1 MAERIGKYTLK
12 FGSRPGIIASAAIV
26 GSKEGDGPL
35 GGNFDEIITDGTFGE
50 KTWEK
55 AESAFQHR
63 AVVKAIEKSGMTAA
77 DIDML
82 MAGDLLSQCS
92 GSAFGARDLGIP
104 FVGLY
109 GACSTMALSLALAAL
124 SVDSGAARIAAAATS
139 SHFCS
144 AEKQFRTPLEY
155 GGQRPPTAQWTATAA
170 GCAVIG
176 KSASPHIEAAT
187 FGRITDY
194 GVKDANNMGAA
205 MAPAACSTITAFL
218 QDTKTQPE
226 DLDLILTGDL
236 GYVGSTLLRELMRKQ
251 EHIDI
256 TTCHNDCGLMLYRLN
271 EQDVNSGGSG
281 CGCSAA
287 VVCSHIVSEMRS
299 GRLNKVLFVGTGALL
314 SAVSPLQGET
324 VPSIA
329 HLELADTVLYQ
340 DLRFSRFDTVFEVV
354 SECFPEVRP
363 EKWTGFCLKVLP
375 PAETVFSKYPIDDR
389 FESSPSYHTLTI
401 ELTGFIQS
409 YIEQYGI

>member
-1 MAERIGKYTLK
+1 M
-12 FGSRPGIIASAAIV
+12 
-26 GSKEGDGPL
+26 
-35 GGNFDEIITDGTFGE
+35 
-50 KTWEK
+50 
-55 AESAFQHR
+55 
-63 AVVKAIEKSGMTAA
+63 VKAIEKSGMTAA

-109 GACSTMALSLALAAL
+109 GACSTMALSLSLAAL

-256 TTCHNDCGLMLYRLN
+256 TTRHNDCGLMLYRLN

-329 HLELADTVLYQ
+329 HAVL
-340 DLRFSRFDTVFEVV
+340 
-354 SECFPEVRP
+354 
-363 EKWTGFCLKVLP
+363 
-375 PAETVFSKYPIDDR
+375 
-389 FESSPSYHTLTI
+389 LTN
-401 ELTGFIQS
+401 
-409 YIEQYGI
+409 

>member
-1 MAERIGKYTLK
+1 M
-12 FGSRPGIIASAAIV
+12 
-26 GSKEGDGPL
+26 
-35 GGNFDEIITDGTFGE
+35 ITDGTFGE

-109 GACSTMALSLALAAL
+109 GACSTMALSLAMAAL

-256 TTCHNDCGLMLYRLN
+256 TTRHNDCGLMLYRLN

-329 HLELADTVLYQ
+329 HAVL
-340 DLRFSRFDTVFEVV
+340 
-354 SECFPEVRP
+354 
-363 EKWTGFCLKVLP
+363 
-375 PAETVFSKYPIDDR
+375 
-389 FESSPSYHTLTI
+389 LTN
-401 ELTGFIQS
+401 
-409 YIEQYGI
+409 

>member
-1 MAERIGKYTLK
+1 MTERIGEYTLK
-12 FGSRPGIIASAAIV
+12 FKSRPGIIASAAIV

-35 GGNFDEIITDGTFGE
+35 GGCFDEVIADGTLGKE
-50 KTWEK
+50 TWEQ
-55 AESAFQHR
+55 AESALQQR
-63 AVVKAIEKSGMTAA
+63 AVIKAIEKSGMTVA
-77 DIDML
+77 DIDLL
-82 MAGDLLSQCS
+82 MAGELLSQCS
-92 GSAFGARDLGIP
+92 GSAFCARDLGIP

-176 KSASPHIEAAT
+176 EAASPHIEAAA

-205 MAPAACSTITAFL
+205 MAPAACSTIAAFL
-218 QDTKTQPE
+218 RDTKTQPE
-226 DLDLILTGDL
+226 DFDLILTGDL
-236 GYVGSTLLRELMRKQ
+236 GYVGSTLLRELMLKQ

-256 TTCHNDCGLMLYRLN
+256 TTRHKDCGLMLYRLD

-287 VVCSHIVSEMRS
+287 VVCSHIVDELRA
-299 GRLNKVLFVGTGALL
+299 GRLGRVLFVGTGALL

-329 HLELADTVLYQ
+329 HAVL
-340 DLRFSRFDTVFEVV
+340 
-354 SECFPEVRP
+354 
-363 EKWTGFCLKVLP
+363 
-375 PAETVFSKYPIDDR
+375 
-389 FESSPSYHTLTI
+389 LTN
-401 ELTGFIQS
+401 
-409 YIEQYGI
+409 

>member
-1 MAERIGKYTLK
+1 M
-12 FGSRPGIIASAAIV
+12 SGIISAIHFTISQGINQYEKVKNIAVMKKFRRFCFGGRQRRYDMSRKKGGTVKTLGAAILAASSAV
-26 GSKEGDGPL
+26 GKKEKEGPL
-35 GGNFDEIITDGTFGE
+35 GDLFDFSDPTDRFGQ
-50 KTWEK
+50 KTWERS
-55 AESAFQHR
+55 ESEMQRIVF
-63 AVVKAIEKSGMTAA
+63 SGAA
-77 DIDML
+77 GKLGIGEEDIDAVF
-82 MAGDLLSQCS
+82 AGDLLNQCV
-92 GSAFGARDLGIP
+92 GSAYGLLQFDIP
-104 FVGLY
+104 YFGLY

-205 MAPAACSTITAFL
+205 KAPAACSTITAFL

-329 HLELADTVLYQ
+329 HAVL
-340 DLRFSRFDTVFEVV
+340 
-354 SECFPEVRP
+354 
-363 EKWTGFCLKVLP
+363 
-375 PAETVFSKYPIDDR
+375 
-389 FESSPSYHTLTI
+389 LTN
-401 ELTGFIQS
+401 
-409 YIEQYGI
+409 

>member
-109 GACSTMALSLALAAL
+109 G
-124 SVDSGAARIAAAATS
+124 
-139 SHFCS
+139 
-144 AEKQFRTPLEY
+144 
-155 GGQRPPTAQWTATAA
+155 
-170 GCAVIG
+170 
-176 KSASPHIEAAT
+176 
-187 FGRITDY
+187 
-194 GVKDANNMGAA
+194 
-205 MAPAACSTITAFL
+205 ACSTITAFL

-329 HLELADTVLYQ
+329 HAVL
-340 DLRFSRFDTVFEVV
+340 
-354 SECFPEVRP
+354 
-363 EKWTGFCLKVLP
+363 
-375 PAETVFSKYPIDDR
+375 
-389 FESSPSYHTLTI
+389 LTN
-401 ELTGFIQS
+401 
-409 YIEQYGI
+409 